1 MTLVEPGI
9 FIQGSNILLHTQLM
23 LYNIHSHVVCTTQT
37 EILSYND
44 QLILPLALINHY
56 HSLVYI
62 TLHVF
67 HIFLDMF
74 TNKSPIYFIYCV

>member
-1 MTLVEPGI
+1 
-9 FIQGSNILLHTQLM
+9 M
-23 LYNIHSHVVCTTQT
+23 LYNIHSYVVCTTQT

-56 HSLVYI
+56 HSHVYI

-67 HIFLDMF
+67 HIFHEMF
-74 TNKSPIYFIYCV
+74 TNKAPTYIIYCV